1 MKRHIIV
8 GLLTIFVLAPVV
20 EVFSASRDLQLT
32 PEEREELGVQQP
44 SFIMEFP
51 FAPNGVVGLM
61 FLLWVTN
68 GTTASIPIA
77 ITTVPNGQ
85 TPITRPFTLGPS
97 QIASFG
103 PGDVTCAVGQLC
115 RLVVS
120 FQGTEPA
127 FDAIL
132 QVLSTAGAPVGFMT
146 PTFVYSTQ

>member
-20 EVFSASRDLQLT
+20 EVFSASRDLA

-44 SFIMEFP
+44 SFVMEFP
-51 FAPNGVVGLM
+51 FAPNGVVGLT

-68 GTTASIPIA
+68 GTTAPIPIA

-103 PGDVTCAVGQLC
+103 PGDVTCAAGQIC
-115 RLVVS
+115 RLVVVHTA
-120 FQGTEPA
+120 GPAAA

-132 QVLSTAGAPVGFMT
+132 QLSDTAGNPAGFIT
-146 PTFVYSTQ
+146 PTFVYTTQ